1 VVILTDN
8 PLVGVLKFFE
18 TYGYYILFIVVFLE
32 NAAFLGLFIP
42 GEIFLLAAGFYASL
56 GGFNIFIVG
65 SIAFVGAVCGD
76 NLAYWF
82 GRKGGRPLFL
92 KYGRFFKITPERMQR
107 AEDFY
112 ARHGAKTV
120 VIGRWT
126 QYLRIFMAPL
136 AGIYRMNYFKF
147 LVYDLLSSVLWA
159 AANSALGY
167 FLGKNYRL
175 LEAVIKTI
183 GWGAFAAILVAIIII
198 IIVIRI
204 RILRGRRSGNQVI
217 DKQDK

>member
-1 VVILTDN
+1 MTDN
-8 PLVGVLKFFE
+8 PLVEVLNFFK

-42 GEIFLLAAGFYASL
+42 GETFLLAAGFYSSL
-56 GGFNIFIVG
+56 GGFNIIVVG
-65 SIAFVGAVCGD
+65 VIAFLGAVCGD
-76 NLAYWF
+76 NLAYLF
-82 GRKGGRPLFL
+82 GRKGGRILFL
-92 KYGRFFKITPERMQR
+92 KYGRFFRITPERMR
-107 AEDFY
+107 IAEKFY
-112 ARHGAKTV
+112 ERHGSKTV

-136 AGIYRMNYFKF
+136 AGIYKMNYFKF
-147 LVYDLLSSVLWA
+147 LVYDLISCALWA

-167 FLGKNYRL
+167 FLGRNYKL

-183 GWGAFAAILVAIIII
+183 GWGAFTAILVVIIAIIII
-198 IIVIRI
+198 IRI
-204 RILRGRRSGNQVI
+204 RVLRGRRSRNGIV

>member
-1 VVILTDN
+1 MILTDN

-56 GGFNIFIVG
+56 GDFNIFIVG

-92 KYGRFFKITPERMQR
+92 KYGRFFRITPVKMQW
-107 AEDFY
+107 AENFY
-112 ARHGAKTV
+112 ARHGVKTV

-126 QYLRIFMAPL
+126 QYLRIFVAPL
-136 AGIYRMNYFKF
+136 AGMYRMNYFKF
-147 LVYDLLSSVLWA
+147 LVYDLLSSMLWA

-175 LEAVIKTI
+175 LETVIKTI
-183 GWGAFAAILVAIIII
+183 GWGAFVAILVVIITVVV
-198 IIVIRI
+198 VIRV

>member
-1 VVILTDN
+1 M
-8 PLVGVLKFFE
+8 KFFE

-42 GEIFLLAAGFYASL
+42 GETFLLAASFYASL
-56 GGFNIFIVG
+56 GGFNIFVVG
-65 SIAFVGAVCGD
+65 SIAFIGAVCGD

-92 KYGRFFKITPERMQR
+92 KYGRFFRITPAKMQW

-112 ARHGAKTV
+112 ARHGVKTV

-126 QYLRIFMAPL
+126 QYLRIFVAPL
-136 AGIYRMNYFKF
+136 AGMYRMNYFKF
-147 LVYDLLSSVLWA
+147 LVYDLLSSLLWA

-167 FLGKNYRL
+167 FLGKNYKL
-175 LEAVIKTI
+175 LETVIKTI
-183 GWGAFAAILVAIIII
+183 GWGAFVAILVVIITVVV
-198 IIVIRI
+198 VIRV
-204 RILRGRRSGNQVI
+204 RILRGRRSENRSI

>member
-1 VVILTDN
+1 LTDN
-8 PLVGVLKFFE
+8 PLLTILNFFE
-18 TYGYYILFIVVFLE
+18 SYGYYILFIVVFLE

-42 GEIFLLAAGFYASL
+42 GETFLLAASFYASL

-65 SIAFVGAVCGD
+65 LIAFVGAVCGD

-82 GRKGGRPLFL
+82 GRRGGRPLFL
-92 KYGRFFKITPERMQR
+92 KYGKLFRITPERMQK
-107 AEDFY
+107 AENFY
-112 ARHGAKTV
+112 VRHGVKTV

-136 AGIYRMNYFKF
+136 AGIYRMNYLKF
-147 LVYDLLSSVLWA
+147 LLYDMLSSVLWA

-175 LEAVIKTI
+175 LETVIKTI
-183 GWGAFAAILVAIIII
+183 GWGTFAAIVVVIIAV
-198 IIVIRI
+198 IIVIRV
-204 RILRGRRSGNQVI
+204 RILRGRKTENKAI